1 MASEKNER
9 LVNLVIALL
18 ATKKYLTKAQI
29 FKAVAGY
36 EGSQEAMDR
45 MFERDKEE
53 LRSLGIQIEM
63 KSIDP
68 LFDDEIGYR
77 IIPERY
83 RFDLGPLST
92 EEVTILALAA
102 QAWKESALKDVA
114 RATSIRL
121 ESLGIV
127 SDFSEL
133 SLVPTIHNV
142 PENLTA
148 ILEAIDMKR
157 SIEFKY
163 LNQND
168 KSEVKKVA
176 PYGIYSQRQ
185 KWYLYA
191 ADMEKKELRSY
202 RLDRI
207 EGEIKRTSKNF
218 QPESFQL
225 PTSHFPEISVLLEI
239 RRDFAL
245 DLQARAEILN
255 NSEEWIRCRL
265 SFLSENDAVAQVL
278 KHSPNVKVLEPV
290 AIVAQVTK
298 ALSKLVALH
307 GS

>member
-36 EGSQEAMDR
+36 EGSHEATDR

-53 LRSLGIQIEM
+53 LRALGIQIEM

-83 RFDLGPLST
+83 KFDLGPLST

-114 RATSIRL
+114 RATSLRL
-121 ESLGIV
+121 ESIGIV

-133 SLVPTIHNV
+133 SLVPTIYNV

-157 SIEFKY
+157 VIEFRY
-163 LNQND
+163 LNQD
-168 KSEVKKVA
+168 DESEDKKVA
-176 PYGIYSQRQ
+176 PYGVYSQRQ

-191 ADMEKKELRSY
+191 ADTEKKELRSY

-207 EGEIKRTSKNF
+207 EGEIKRTSKIF
-218 QPESFQL
+218 EPESFQL
-225 PTSHFPEISVLLEI
+225 PTTHFPEINVLLEI

-245 DLQARAEILN
+245 DLQARAELLDGT
-255 NSEEWIRCRL
+255 EEWIRCRL
-265 SFLSENDAVAQVL
+265 SFLSENDAVAKIL

-298 ALSKLVALH
+298 ALSNLVALH
-307 GS
+307 G